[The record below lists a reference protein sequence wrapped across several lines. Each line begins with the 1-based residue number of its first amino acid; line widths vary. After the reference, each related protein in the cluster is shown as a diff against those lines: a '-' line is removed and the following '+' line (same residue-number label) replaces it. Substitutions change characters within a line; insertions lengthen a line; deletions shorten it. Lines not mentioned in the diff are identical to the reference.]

1 MSSDVR
7 ALIEHEQIHSLFQPI
22 LDGSTGEPIGFE
34 ALSRG
39 PAGSPLHAPDALFA
53 AAAQAGCLQDLER
66 ACTRSAIRS
75 FAELDIQ
82 GRLFLNLLPETLLGW
97 PQFPD
102 WLAERLGMA
111 GLDAHNVVLELTEHG
126 SVQHESELAAAIRPL
141 RRMGCDIA
149 IDDLGAGSSGLKT
162 WSALRPEFVKV
173 DRYFVAGIEED
184 PVRGEI
190 LRSVIE
196 MARATGSQVVAEGI
210 EIPEQLN
217 LVLELGVDYVQGF
230 LFGQP
235 QSTPRTSGCAFP
247 HQRTLPG
254 VSADCAE
261 HLAQAIPAVPS
272 TALVSAAVD
281 TFRRNRA
288 WRALAVV
295 EGTRPIG
302 LLRRDELLILISRPL
317 HAEIYNRKP
326 VTAVMDATAVQI
338 DARAR
343 LDQVSRLVTAQQ
355 ARQQEDFIITRAGE
369 YLGLGRSIDLLRQ
382 ITAQQIQMA
391 KQTNPLTGLPGN
403 REIQAHL
410 GQLVNRRRSFIACHL
425 DLDHFKAFNDSY
437 GYQQGDQVLLHVA
450 TAILRNIR
458 PRMDFVGHIGG
469 DDYVLLLRSRDW
481 SIRLLSIL
489 EDLAVTL
496 VNFHSA
502 EHRQAGHI
510 AAHGRDGALTRFPLL
525 SVSIAAVEVAAAP
538 GTTLD
543 SVAEELR
550 LTKAAAK
557 ARSGCSCVLSKD
569 GQIVDLLCNPPLEK
583 FQTSETVIL
592 KTLGR

>member
-7 ALIEHEQIHSLFQPI
+7 ALIEQEQIHSLFQPI

-39 PAGSPLHAPDALFA
+39 PSDSPLHTPDALFA
-53 AAAQAGCLQDLER
+53 AAARAGCLQDLER

-97 PQFPD
+97 ARFAD
-102 WLAERLGMA
+102 WLAERLGA
-111 GLDAHNVVLELTEHG
+111 ANVDPHCVVLELTEHG
-126 SVQHESELAAAIRPL
+126 SVPQESALAAAIRPL

-190 LRSVIE
+190 LRSVVE
-196 MARATGSQVVAEGI
+196 MGRATGSQVIAEGV
-210 EIPEQLN
+210 EIAQQLS
-217 LVLELGVDYVQGF
+217 LVLDLGVDYVQGF
-230 LFGQP
+230 LFGRP
-235 QSTPRTSGCAFP
+235 QSVPRIGAGAFP
-247 HQRTLPG
+247 QQRTLPG
-254 VSADCAE
+254 LSADCAE
-261 HLAQAIPAVPS
+261 HLVLSVPAVPVGS
-272 TALVSAAVD
+272 LVATVVE
-281 TFRRNRA
+281 TFRRNRS

-295 EGTRPIG
+295 DGVKPLG
-302 LLRRDELLILISRPL
+302 LVRRDELLVLMSRPL
-317 HAEIYNRKP
+317 HPEIYNRKP
-326 VTAVMDATAVQI
+326 VTAVMDTTAVQI

-343 LDQVSRLVTAQQ
+343 LEQVSRLVTGQP
-355 ARQQEDFIITRAGE
+355 ARQQEDFIITRGGE

-391 KQTNPLTGLPGN
+391 KQANPLTGLPGN
-403 REIQAHL
+403 REIQGQL
-410 GQLVNRRRSFIACHL
+410 SQLVNRRRTFIACHL
-425 DLDHFKAFNDSY
+425 DLDNFKPFNDTY
-437 GYQQGDQVLLHVA
+437 GYQKGDQVLLHVA
-450 TAILRNIR
+450 TTIIRNIR
-458 PRMDFVGHIGG
+458 TRMDFVGHIGG
-469 DDYVLLLRSRDW
+469 DDYVLILRSRDW

-489 EDLAVTL
+489 EDLAVSL

-510 AAHGRDGALTRFPLL
+510 EAHGRDGVLTSFPLL

-550 LTKAAAK
+550 RTKVAAK
-557 ARSGCSCVLSKD
+557 ARSGCSCLLSKD
-569 GQIVDLLCNPPLEK
+569 GQMVDLLSNPPLEK
-583 FQTSETVIL
+583 FQTAETVIL
-592 KTLGR
+592 KALRN

>member
-7 ALIEHEQIHSLFQPI
+7 ALIQREQIHSLFQPI

-39 PAGSPLHAPDALFA
+39 PANSPLHTPDALFA
-53 AAAQAGCLQDLER
+53 AALQAGCLQELER

-82 GRLFLNLLPETLLGW
+82 GRLFLNMLPETLLGW

-111 GLDAHNVVLELTEHG
+111 NVDAHCVVLELTEHG

-190 LRSVIE
+190 LRSVVE

-210 EIPEQLN
+210 EIQQQLN

-235 QSTPRTSGCAFP
+235 QSTPRTSGSAFP
-247 HQRTLPG
+247 QQRTLPG
-254 VSADCAE
+254 LSADCAE
-261 HLAQAIPAVPS
+261 HLALSIPPVSS
-272 TALVSAAVD
+272 TALVSAAVEM
-281 TFRRNRA
+281 FRRNRA

-295 EGTRPIG
+295 DSTKPIG
-302 LLRRDELLILISRPL
+302 LVRRDELLVLISRPL
-317 HAEIYNRKP
+317 HPEIYNRKP
-326 VTAVMDATAVQI
+326 VTAVMDTTAVQI
-338 DARAR
+338 DGRAR
-343 LDQVSRLVTAQQ
+343 LDQVSRMVTGQQ
-355 ARQQEDFIITRAGE
+355 ARQQEDFIITRAGR

-391 KQTNPLTGLPGN
+391 KQANPLTGLPGN

-410 GQLVNRRRSFIACHL
+410 GQLVNRRRTFIACHL
-425 DLDHFKAFNDSY
+425 DLDNFKPFNDTY

-510 AAHGRDGALTRFPLL
+510 MAHGRDGALSRFPLL

-550 LTKAAAK
+550 RTKATAK
-557 ARSGCSCVLSKD
+557 ARSGCSCVLSKE
-569 GQIVDLLCNPPLEK
+569 GQMIDLLCNPPLEE

-592 KTLGR
+592 KALGS